1 MVVPLSPA
9 GSTVGD
15 RVSGLPSIPTP
26 LVPSSDGSSVMGS
39 EIGPELCVEDA
50 KLCVF
55 FRLVCF
61 GK

>member
-1 MVVPLSPA
+1 MSPA

-15 RVSGLPSIPTP
+15 RVSPAGLPSTP
-26 LVPSSDGSSVMGS
+26 FGMSSDGSSVMGS